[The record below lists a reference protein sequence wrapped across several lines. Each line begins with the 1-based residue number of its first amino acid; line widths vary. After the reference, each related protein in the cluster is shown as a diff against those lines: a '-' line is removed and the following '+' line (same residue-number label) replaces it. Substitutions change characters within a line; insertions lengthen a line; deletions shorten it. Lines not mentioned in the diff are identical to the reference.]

1 MTVNFDTS
9 FLINY
14 YNAKAGLTTA
24 SDGSLVSSS
33 SSTKKYAP
41 TAPWSATATA
51 TAANTPA
58 MMTDAVK
65 SAMSG
70 GKLINEDAAQ
80 LDLTGAS
87 ADYKKLFAMFNALNT
102 LSGVADQIKG
112 KNLTTVEQNRIKAVY
127 DKGLAEITAYTSTV
141 KMDQVRITD
150 GQVLDS
156 AKTAV
161 PVQKAVSTYTTPPL
175 ISGDVSQPVDAFQ
188 GDVAFN
194 ISIKRVGV
202 THNIAIDLSEMG
214 ATPRTMGNVVNYIND
229 KLSADGVG
237 TRVSSL
243 RTPGSD
249 RLVKVGGKDVKVGTN
264 PDSWAL
270 NFKIDSGD
278 TVTFAPVATEPSVY
292 LAQTVGDPNPD
303 KDPTTKD
310 GVTNAQLLKFQTE
323 TDTVTSPPQAAGD
336 ANWVDGRAWAKD
348 MGSTIGAVHATQVG
362 PDGSVYVLADVTGP
376 TGGQTIKGAQDVAL
390 VKYDSAG
397 KMLFT
402 RTLGATKNAS
412 GLALAVSADGKV
424 AIAGN
429 VTGALGGAVNGAL
442 NSGDTGTYAT
452 STDSF
457 VTVLN
462 SEGEEQWT
470 QRRGARQSD
479 EADNIAFG
487 ADGSVYVAGRSQST
501 MPGGSALGGWDSY
514 VEGFKADAKN
524 KVTTLF
530 TQTVGSS
537 GSDRPGGLVV
547 DGTSLVMANN
557 EDGHAV
563 LHRFDLSGGTPV
575 ETASRDLG
583 DLQGG
588 DIAGLALNGGQIVI
602 AGSTRNAGLDAG
614 SVTSPLTGGQD
625 GFVAQLSASLTPSG
639 GDRLAYYGGSGDDKI
654 TGLAVSAGKVFVSGQ
669 AGTDLPGQDP
679 VGKKDGFVA
688 QIDMATGG
696 VGWSRRF
703 SGKAGYAS
711 PTTLAVDATGSSVL
725 DRLGLPKGTVD
736 TTPSQQ
742 ITAVSSLRAGDE
754 FEVRSGISGVNKKV
768 TIEAGDTL
776 ESLSTKINRALDF
789 QATIKITTGADGSRK
804 LAITP
809 ANPRNTL
816 QFFAGPAGKDALT
829 GLGLQEG
836 VVRTTTTD
844 KSGVLAPADG
854 LGQIY
859 GLKFDGDMTLN
870 SASSISHVAAELS
883 AAMGVIRQAY
893 KDLQTAATPAS
904 VLAQQKAA
912 STGTVPAYLTAQ
924 IANYKAALDRLNGGG

>member
-1 MTVNFDTS
+1 MTVTFDTS
-9 FLINY
+9 ILTAY
-14 YNAKAGLTTA
+14 YNAKAGVATA

-41 TAPWSATATA
+41 TAPWALTATA

-65 SAMSG
+65 SAMAG
-70 GKLINEDAAQ
+70 GKLINEDSAK
-80 LDLTGAS
+80 LDLPGAS

-102 LSGVADQIKG
+102 LSGIADQMGG
-112 KNLTTVEQNRIKAVY
+112 KNLTIADKDRIKAVY
-127 DKGLAEITAYTSTV
+127 NKGLAEITAYTDTV
-141 KMDQVRITD
+141 KMDQVRVTD

-156 AKTAV
+156 AKTTV
-161 PVQKAVSTYTTPPL
+161 PVQKTLSTYTTPPL

-202 THNIAIDLSEMG
+202 THDIPIDLSQMG
-214 ATPRTMGNVVNYIND
+214 GTPRTMANVVNFIND
-229 KLSADGVG
+229 KLTAEGVG

-243 RTPGSD
+243 RTPGAD
-249 RLVKVGGKDVKVGTN
+249 RVVTVGGKDVKVGTN
-264 PDSWAL
+264 PDTWAL

-278 TVTFAPVATEPSVY
+278 TLTFSAPATAPSIY

-323 TDTVTSPPQAAGD
+323 TDTVPSPPQAAGD

-348 MGSTIGAVHATQVG
+348 MDSTIGTVHATQVG
-362 PDGSVYVLADVTGP
+362 PDGSVYALADVTGA

-397 KMLFT
+397 KVVFT
-402 RTLGATKNAS
+402 RTLGAATNAS

-429 VTGALGGAVNGAL
+429 VTGSLGGAVNGAL

-457 VTVLN
+457 VTVFN

-470 QRRGARQSD
+470 QRRGARQND
-479 EADNIAFG
+479 EATNIAFG
-487 ADGSVYVAGRSQST
+487 ADGSVYVAGRSQSP
-501 MPGGSALGGWDSY
+501 MPGGAAIGGWDSY
-514 VEGFKADAKN
+514 IEGFQADAKN

-530 TQTVGSS
+530 TQTVGSV

-547 DGTSLVMANN
+547 DGTSLVLANN

-563 LHRFDLSGGTPV
+563 LHRFDLSGGAPV

-614 SVTSPLTGGQD
+614 AVTNPLTGGQD
-625 GFVAQLSASLTPSG
+625 GFVAQLSANLSVSG
-639 GDRLAYYGGSGDDKI
+639 SDRLTYYGGSGDDKI
-654 TGLAVSAGKVFVSGQ
+654 TGLAVSGGKVFVSGQ

-688 QIDMATGG
+688 QIDVTAGS

-703 SGKAGYAS
+703 SSKAGYAS

-754 FEVRSGISGVNKKV
+754 FEVRSGLSGVNKKI
-768 TIEAGDTL
+768 TIDTGDTL
-776 ESLSTKINRALDF
+776 ETLSSKINRALDF
-789 QATIKITTGADGSRK
+789 QANIKITTGADGSRK
-804 LAITP
+804 LTITP
-809 ANPRNTL
+809 LNLRNTL
-816 QFFAGPAGKDALT
+816 QLFAGPAGKDALT

-836 VVRTTTTD
+836 VIRTTVAD
-844 KSGVLAPADG
+844 KSGAQLPGDG
-854 LGQIY
+854 KGQIY

-870 SASSISHVAAELS
+870 SATSISHVAAELA

-904 VLAQQKAA
+904 VLAQQKAV

-924 IANYKAALDRLNGGG
+924 IANYQAALDRLTGGG

>member
-1 MTVNFDTS
+1 MTVTFDSSILTA
-9 FLINY
+9 Y
-14 YNAKAGLTTA
+14 YNAKAGITTA

-51 TAANTPA
+51 TAANTPSL
-58 MMTDAVK
+58 MTTAVK
-65 SAMSG
+65 SAMAG

-80 LDLTGAS
+80 LDLPGAS

-102 LSGVADQIKG
+102 LSGIADQISGKG
-112 KNLTTVEQNRIKAVY
+112 LTNAEKDRIKAVY
-127 DKGLAEITAYTSTV
+127 NKGLAEITGYTDTV
-141 KMDQVRITD
+141 KLDQIRVTD

-156 AKTAV
+156 AKTSV
-161 PVQKAVSTYTTPPL
+161 PVVKTVSTYTTPPL

-188 GDVAFN
+188 GDVNFN

-202 THNIAIDLSEMG
+202 VHDIGIDLSEMG
-214 ATPRTMGNVVNYIND
+214 ATPRTMGNVVNFIND
-229 KLSADGVG
+229 KLAADGVG

-249 RLVKVGGKDVKVGTN
+249 RFVKVGDKQVKVGTN

-278 TVTFAPVATEPSVY
+278 TMTFSAAATEPSIY

-310 GVTNAQLLKFQTE
+310 GVTNSQLLKFQTE
-323 TDTVTSPPQAAGD
+323 TDSVPSPNQAAND
-336 ANWVDGRAWAKD
+336 TNWVDGRAWAKD
-348 MGSTIGAVHATQVG
+348 MDTNVGAVHATQVG
-362 PDGSVYVLADVTGP
+362 PDGSVYVLADVAGSASAK
-376 TGGQTIKGAQDVAL
+376 TIKGDQDVAL
-390 VKYDSAG
+390 LKYDSAG
-397 KMLFT
+397 KLLFT
-402 RTLGATKNAS
+402 RTLGAASTAS
-412 GLALAVSADGKV
+412 GLALAVSADGQV
-424 AIAGN
+424 AIAGK
-429 VTGALGGAVNGAL
+429 VTGGLGGAVNGAL
-442 NSGDTGTYAT
+442 NSGDTGSFAT
-452 STDSF
+452 SSDSF
-457 VTVLN
+457 VTVFN

-470 QRRGARQSD
+470 QRRGARQND
-479 EADNIAFG
+479 EATNIAFG
-487 ADGSVYVAGRSQST
+487 ADGAVYVAGRSQST

-514 VEGFKADAKN
+514 VEGFQADAKN

-530 TQTVGSS
+530 TQTVGSA

-563 LHRFDLSGGTPV
+563 LHRFDLSGGAPV

-588 DIAGLALNGGQIVI
+588 DIAGLAINGGQIMI
-602 AGSTRNAGLDAG
+602 AGSTSNGGLDAG
-614 SVTSPLTGGQD
+614 SVTNPLTGGKD
-625 GFVAQLSASLTPSG
+625 GFVAQISANLNPSG
-639 GDRLAYYGGSGDDKI
+639 SDSLSYYGGAGDDKI

-669 AGTDLPGQDP
+669 AGTDLPNEDP
-679 VGKKDGFVA
+679 VGKQDGFVA
-688 QIDMATGG
+688 QINVATGA

-703 SGKAGYAS
+703 TGKAGYAS

-742 ITAVSSLRAGDE
+742 LTAVSSLRAGDV
-754 FEVRSGISGVNKKV
+754 FEIRSGLSTINKKV
-768 TIEAGDTL
+768 TIETGDTL
-776 ESLSTKINRALDF
+776 DTLATKISRALDF
-789 QATIKITTGADGSRK
+789 QATVKVVTGTDGTRK
-804 LAITP
+804 LQVTP
-809 ANPRNTL
+809 LNARSTFE
-816 QFFAGPAGKDALT
+816 FFAGPAGKDALA
-829 GLGLQEG
+829 GLGLQAG
-836 VVRTTTTD
+836 VVRTTTAD
-844 KSGVLAPADG
+844 KSGNLVPGDG
-854 LGQIY
+854 KGQIY
-859 GLKFDGDMTLN
+859 GLKFDGDMSLN
-870 SASSISHVAAELS
+870 TPSSISHVAAELA

-893 KDLQTAATPAS
+893 KDLQTAATPPS
-904 VLAQQKAA
+904 VLAQQKAV

-924 IANYKAALDRLNGGG
+924 IANYQAALDRLTGGG